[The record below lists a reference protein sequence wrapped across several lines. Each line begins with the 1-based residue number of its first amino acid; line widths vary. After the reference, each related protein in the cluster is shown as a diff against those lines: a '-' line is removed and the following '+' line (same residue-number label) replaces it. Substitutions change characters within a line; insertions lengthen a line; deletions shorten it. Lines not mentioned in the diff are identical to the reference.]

1 MPGVPIRD
9 RLPSRVTIVEVAPR
23 DGLQAEERIV
33 TADAKVAFIERLA
46 DAGHRVIEATSFV
59 SPKAVPQLAD
69 AEEVAARLPRREGLR
84 CVAFVPNE
92 RGLERAL
99 AAGLTSV
106 AFFTSATETYSVKNV
121 GRTRAEVLEQL
132 RGLVATAKGSGA
144 RVRAYLAMA
153 IADPWEGP
161 VPLDTSV
168 EAARRLLELGIDE
181 LAIGD
186 TLGSGTPRQV
196 QDLIGGILDAGAPAD
211 RLAVHFHDTYGQ
223 ALANVLAAMELGVT
237 TIDASAGGIGGS
249 PFAKAAAGNL
259 ATEDLVWMLDGLGIE
274 TGVDAVKVAEAATW
288 MCGLLGR
295 EPPGRATRALAK
307 PSA

>member
-1 MPGVPIRD
+1 MPIRD
-9 RLPSRVTIVEVAPR
+9 RLPNRVTVVEVAPR
-23 DGLQAEERIV
+23 DGLQAEVRVIS
-33 TADAKVAFIERLA
+33 ADDKTRFIERLA
-46 DAGHRVIEATSFV
+46 GAGHRVIEATSFV

-69 AEEVAARLPRREGLR
+69 AEEVAARLPRRAGLQFT
-84 CVAFVPNE
+84 AFVPNR

-106 AFFTSATETYSVKNV
+106 AFFSSATETYSVKNV

-132 RGLVATAKGSGA
+132 QGMVATAKSAGA
-144 RVRAYLAMA
+144 RVRAYLAMS

-168 EAARRLLELGIDE
+168 EAARRLLDLGIDE

-186 TLGSGTPRQV
+186 TLGSGTPCQV
-196 QDLIGGILDAGAPAD
+196 QDLVGGILDTGAPAD

-237 TIDASAGGIGGS
+237 IVDASAGGIGGS
-249 PFAKAAAGNL
+249 PFAKEAAGNL

-274 TGVDAVKVAEAATW
+274 SGVDAVKVAEAATW

-295 EPPGRATRALAK
+295 EPPGRATRALAGR
-307 PSA
+307 AT

>member
-1 MPGVPIRD
+1 MPIRD
-9 RLPSRVTIVEVAPR
+9 RLPQRVTIVEVAPR

-33 TADAKVAFIERLA
+33 PVGDKIAFIERLA
-46 DAGHRVIEATSFV
+46 GAGHRVIEATSFV

-69 AEEVAARLPRREGLR
+69 AEEVAARLPAREGLR

-99 AAGLTSV
+99 AAGLRSV

-121 GRTRAEVLEQL
+121 GRTRTEVLEQL
-132 RGLVATAKGSGA
+132 GGLVATAKRAGA

-168 EAARRLLELGIDE
+168 EAARRLLDLGIDE

-186 TLGSGTPRQV
+186 TLGSGTPRQI
-196 QDLIGGILDAGAPAD
+196 QDLIGGILDTGAHAEC
-211 RLAVHFHDTYGQ
+211 LAVHFHDTYGQ
-223 ALANVLAAMELGVT
+223 ALANVLAAMEMGVT

-249 PFAKAAAGNL
+249 PFAKEAAGNL
-259 ATEDLVWMLDGLGIE
+259 ATEDLVWMLDGLGIDS
-274 TGVDAVKVAEAATW
+274 GVDAVKVAEAAVW

-295 EPPGRATRALAK
+295 EPPGRATRALAT
-307 PSA
+307 

>member
-1 MPGVPIRD
+1 MPISD
-9 RLPSRVTIVEVAPR
+9 RLPARVTIVEVAPR
-23 DGLQAEERIV
+23 DGLQAEERIIS
-33 TADAKVAFIERLA
+33 AANKVAFIERLA

-59 SPKAVPQLAD
+59 SSKAVPQLAD
-69 AEEVAARLPRREGLR
+69 AEEIAARLPRREGLR
-84 CVAFVPNE
+84 CTAFVPNA

-99 AAGLTSV
+99 AAGFTSV

-132 RGLVATAKGSGA
+132 GDLVATAKGAGA

-153 IADPWEGP
+153 VADPWEGP

-196 QDLIGGILDAGAPAD
+196 QELIGGILDAGARAD

-223 ALANVLAAMELGVT
+223 ALSNVLAAMELGVT
-237 TIDASAGGIGGS
+237 TIDSSAGGIGGS
-249 PFAKAAAGNL
+249 PFAKEAAGNL
-259 ATEDLVWMLDGLGIE
+259 ATEDLVWMLDGLDIE
-274 TGVDAVKVAEAATW
+274 SGVDAVKVAEAAVW
-288 MCGLLGR
+288 MCGLLDR
-295 EPPGRATRALAK
+295 EPPGRATRALAG
-307 PSA
+307 

>member
-1 MPGVPIRD
+1 MPISD
-9 RLPSRVTIVEVAPR
+9 RLPARVTIVEVAPR

-33 TADAKVAFIERLA
+33 PADVKVAFIERLA
-46 DAGHRVIEATSFV
+46 EAGHRVIEATSFV
-59 SPKAVPQLAD
+59 SSKAVPQLAD
-69 AEEVAARLPRREGLR
+69 AEDVAARLPRREGLR
-84 CVAFVPNE
+84 CTAFVPNE

-99 AAGLTSV
+99 AAGVTSV

-132 RGLVATAKGSGA
+132 SGLVATAKAAKA

-153 IADPWEGP
+153 VADPWEGA

-181 LAIGD
+181 LAVGD
-186 TLGSGTPRQV
+186 TLGSGTPRQI
-196 QDLIGGILDAGAPAD
+196 QDLIGGILDTGAPAD

-223 ALANVLAAMELGVT
+223 ALSNVLAAMELGVT
-237 TIDASAGGIGGS
+237 TIDSSAGGIGGS
-249 PFAKAAAGNL
+249 PFAKEAAGNL

-274 TGVDAVKVAEAATW
+274 SGVDAVKVAEAAVW

-295 EPPGRATRALAK
+295 QAPGRATRALAGR
-307 PSA
+307 PT

>member
-1 MPGVPIRD
+1 MPISD
-9 RLPSRVTIVEVAPR
+9 RLAQRVTIVEVAPR

-33 TADAKVAFIERLA
+33 PADAKVAFIERLA
-46 DAGHRVIEATSFV
+46 DAGHRVIEVTSFV
-59 SPKAVPQLAD
+59 SAKAVPQLAD
-69 AEEVAARLPRREGLR
+69 AEDVAARLPRRDGLR

-132 RGLVATAKGSGA
+132 SGLVATAKGAGA

-196 QDLIGGILDAGAPAD
+196 QDLIGGILDTGAPAE

-223 ALANVLAAMELGVT
+223 ALTNVLAAVEMGVT
-237 TIDASAGGIGGS
+237 AIDASAGGIGGS

-259 ATEDLVWMLDGLGIE
+259 ATEDLVWMLDGLGVE
-274 TGVDAVKVAEAATW
+274 SGVDAVKVAEAATW

>member
-1 MPGVPIRD
+1 MTLGA

-23 DGLQAEERIV
+23 DGLQAEERVV
-33 TADAKVAFIERLA
+33 TADDKVAFIERLA
-46 DAGHRVIEATSFV
+46 AAGHRVIEATSFV

-69 AEEVAARLPRREGLR
+69 ADEVASRLPRRDGLR
-84 CVAFVPNE
+84 CTAFVPNQ

-99 AAGLTSV
+99 AAGFTSV

-132 RGLVATAKGSGA
+132 RGLVATARSAGA

-161 VPLDTSV
+161 VPLATSV
-168 EAARRLLELGIDE
+168 EAARQLLELGVDE

-196 QDLIGGILDAGAPAD
+196 EDLIGGILDTGARAD

-223 ALANVLAAMELGVT
+223 ALANVLVALELGVT

-249 PFAKAAAGNL
+249 PFARQAAGNL

-274 TGVDAVKVAEAATW
+274 SGVDVRKVAEASAW

-295 EPPGRATRALAK
+295 EPPGRATRALAEQ
-307 PSA
+307 AG

>member
-1 MPGVPIRD
+1 MPIRD
-9 RLPSRVTIVEVAPR
+9 RLPARVTIVEVAPR

-33 TADAKVAFIERLA
+33 PADAKVTFIERLA
-46 DAGHRVIEATSFV
+46 GAGHRVIEATSFV
-59 SPKAVPQLAD
+59 SPKAVPQLTD
-69 AEEVAARLPRREGLR
+69 AEEIAARLPRREGLR

-99 AAGLTSV
+99 AAGFTSV

-132 RGLVATAKGSGA
+132 GGLVATAKGAGA

-168 EAARRLLELGIDE
+168 EAARRLLELGVDE

-196 QDLIGGILDAGAPAD
+196 QDLIGAILDTGARPE

-249 PFAKAAAGNL
+249 PFAKEAAGNL

-274 TGVDAVKVAEAATW
+274 SGVDALKVAEAAVW

-295 EPPGRATRALAK
+295 EPPGRATRALAGQ
-307 PSA
+307 AAR